1 MALEELERTAEQ
13 QRHGEHCRHQQSRPI
28 CTERPHGR
36 SGRIGTWLV
45 LVLVL
50 LPVLAAVVMM
60 MSDGWRSVW
69 TSDNRH

>member
-28 CTERPHGR
+28 CTERPDGR
-36 SGRIGTWLV
+36 SGRIGAW
-45 LVLVL
+45 LVL

-60 MSDGWRSVW
+60 MPDGWRSVR
-69 TSDNRH
+69 TSDNRQ